1 MVKFP
6 RFKSFKKIASNVGR
20 NVFATNGKL
29 KLITLKDKILYTKKI
44 GSQMGRIH
52 WKKRTETS
60 QNQVDTQLPNQ

>member
-52 WKKRTETS
+52 
-60 QNQVDTQLPNQ
+60 